1 MSLTSYLAL
10 RRRDHCAARLGE
22 VLGLE
27 QFFELLLTY
36 PAFFQHEVVDALA
49 GGEGVAGD
57 LGGARVAEDRG
68 ERGDEGGGLIEEV
81 PRIAL
86 ASRQTAQLAT
96 LVEVLL
102 AEIAAA
108 LAKKEASDEQDH
120 H

>member
-1 MSLTSYLAL
+1 MMQPFENQQPSL
-10 RRRDHCAARLGE
+10 
-22 VLGLE
+22 LE
-27 QFFELLLTY
+27 
-36 PAFFQHEVVDALA
+36 
-49 GGEGVAGD
+49 
-57 LGGARVAEDRG
+57 
-68 ERGDEGGGLIEEV
+68 LIEEV